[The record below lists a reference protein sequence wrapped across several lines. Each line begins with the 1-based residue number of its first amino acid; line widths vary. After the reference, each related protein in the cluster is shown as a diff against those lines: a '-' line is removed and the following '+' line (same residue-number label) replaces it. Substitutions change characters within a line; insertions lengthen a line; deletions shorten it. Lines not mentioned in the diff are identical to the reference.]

1 MKTTYNHLT
10 KKNDFEHKTQLC
22 DLNGKFKELEIMLEN
37 SREKIARLEEEN
49 ISNFRKNHCNVT
61 ELKVASLK
69 SKIQIQSMQDK
80 SYIR

>member
-1 MKTTYNHLT
+1 MKATYDHLT

-22 DLNGKFKELEIMLEN
+22 DLNGKFKELQLMLEN
-37 SREKIARLEEEN
+37 SSDKIVRLEEEN
-49 ISNFRKNHCNVT
+49 RNLRKNHCFVR

-80 SYIR
+80 SFIR